1 MPIDNSSTF
10 FSLIIFINCGKREE
24 EVKMPA
30 IIPITDVVSKMIFL
44 VCSSNE
50 RF

>member
-10 FSLIIFINCGKREE
+10 FSFIILISCGSSDD

-30 IIPITDVVSKMIFL
+30 IMPIAPVNSKVLI
-44 VCSSNE
+44 
-50 RF
+50 